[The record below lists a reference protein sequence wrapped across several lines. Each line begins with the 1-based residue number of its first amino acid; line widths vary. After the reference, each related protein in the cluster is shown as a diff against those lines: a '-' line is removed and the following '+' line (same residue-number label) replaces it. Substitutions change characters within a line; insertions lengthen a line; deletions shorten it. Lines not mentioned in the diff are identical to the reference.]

1 MIRKMLIISN
11 PRELGAENYCEG
23 VNQDVIRYREFFM
36 SAAGGSWESFEIQ
49 TLKQPLPSQVDAAL
63 RGLASANYSM
73 VIFCGHGYSRRD
85 GTTMVELCK
94 GYDYDSTNLNRGAVK
109 HSVILDCCRV
119 VWDAAL
125 EKAQSRF
132 DLYEF
137 AERPISREIARA
149 RFDYALTQC
158 QNGLVILYAC
168 DTNESAE
175 DDSRN
180 GGVYSHALRS
190 AAISWSKSQTREKT
204 ASIVA
209 MHDIAAGRVRLLT
222 NNRQNPQIMKPRT
235 VPYFPFVVSLWQ

>member
-11 PRELGAENYCEG
+11 PGELGADNYCEG
-23 VNQDVIRYREFFM
+23 VNQDVTRYREFFM
-36 SAAGGSWESFEIQ
+36 SAAGGSWESYEIQ
-49 TLKQPLPSQVDAAL
+49 MLNQPYPSQVDVAL
-63 RGLASANYSM
+63 RELASANYSM

-85 GTTMVELCK
+85 GTTIVELRK
-94 GYDYDSTNLNRGAVK
+94 GCDYDSRNFNRGALK

-119 VWDAAL
+119 VWETAI
-125 EKAQSRF
+125 EEAQSRF
-132 DLYEF
+132 DLHEF
-137 AERPISREIARA
+137 AERSISREIARA
-149 RFDYALTQC
+149 RFDNALAQC

-190 AAISWSKSQTREKT
+190 TAVSWSKSQTGEKT

-209 MHDIAAGRVRLLT
+209 MHDVATRKVRSLT
-222 NNRQNPQIMKPRT
+222 DDRQNPQIVKPRT
-235 VPYFPFVVSLWQ
+235 VPYFPFVVSLRQ